1 MSALFKAAYINNRL
15 IVAQTLGKV
24 LLICS
29 LHFYVIHA
37 AVAVGN
43 PHIKAYALCIACLV
57 ECFLISYIANRPDR
71 VCKHHIQNRCTDRLI
86 LHHRAKHIIVGNR

>member
-1 MSALFKAAYINNRL
+1 MSALFKAACINNRL

-57 ECFLISYIANRPDR
+57 ECFLISYIANRPIESASTIFKTVVQIDLS
-71 VCKHHIQNRCTDRLI
+71 CITAQNI
-86 LHHRAKHIIVGNR
+86 